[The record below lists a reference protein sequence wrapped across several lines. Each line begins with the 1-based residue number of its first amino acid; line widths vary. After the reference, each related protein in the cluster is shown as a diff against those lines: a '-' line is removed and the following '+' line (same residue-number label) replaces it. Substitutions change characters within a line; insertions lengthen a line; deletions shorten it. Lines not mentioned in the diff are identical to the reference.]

1 MAAKNLFGVIYMST
15 AKLEMLIVSLKP
27 LHVVEHMASAKFVQR
42 MDKSEIYQ
50 SELGKIIFSLQG
62 FQQVLKDYGVKRYHF
77 WASQQLIDD
86 VTARYLAEQIEVR
99 TGLAVTW
106 LSTSQINFLR
116 ATALMGGTR
125 SEML

>member
-27 LHVVEHMASAKFVQR
+27 LSVVEHMASAKFVQR
-42 MDKSEIYQ
+42 SDKSKIYQ
-50 SELGKIIFSLQG
+50 NEFGKIVFSLQG

-99 TGLAVTW
+99 TGLEVTW
-106 LSTSQINFLR
+106 ISTSQILS
-116 ATALMGGTR
+116 LIHI
-125 SEML
+125 